1 MLCTS
6 VPQSKFIGKLCLVI
20 LRSMVGENI
29 VPSGPSSNTLSSSD
43 VLLVSN
49 SDLEV
54 WKEVLSKF
62 QVLYLF
68 ESHALLCQYS
78 NN

>member
-20 LRSMVGENI
+20 LRSMNI
-29 VPSGPSSNTLSSSD
+29 VPSSPSSSTLSSSD

-54 WKEVLSKF
+54 WKEVLSKL